1 MQFKLFGTKIYI
13 SFIFAAVITVML
25 FFDRTTLFLP
35 SAIAILLH
43 ELGHLFAMW
52 LCECAPR
59 EIKLIPASV
68 QIIRG
73 FSSKPYGESIIA
85 LFGPIVNLVI
95 FVVFLVNY
103 LYFKDE
109 WVIKFGLINLIIGI
123 FNLLPVKG
131 LDGGTV
137 LYNIVSE
144 KKGLRTAERL
154 LNIITFVSSLTLFVL
169 GILTIINGK
178 VNITVFIMAIY
189 LLLSVVIK
197 I

>member
-35 SAIAILLH
+35 SAIAIILH

-52 LCECAPR
+52 LCECTPK

-95 FVVFLVNY
+95 FLVFLVNY

-169 GILTIINGK
+169 GIFTIINGK

>member
-35 SAIAILLH
+35 SAIAIILH

-52 LCECAPR
+52 LCECTPK

-95 FVVFLVNY
+95 FLVFLVNY

-154 LNIITFVSSLTLFVL
+154 LNIITFISSLTLFVL
-169 GILTIINGK
+169 GIFTIINGK

>member
-35 SAIAILLH
+35 CAIAILLH

-144 KKGLRTAERL
+144 KKGLLTAERL
-154 LNIITFVSSLTLFVL
+154 LNIITFVSSLTLFIF
-169 GILTIINGK
+169 GIFTIINGK